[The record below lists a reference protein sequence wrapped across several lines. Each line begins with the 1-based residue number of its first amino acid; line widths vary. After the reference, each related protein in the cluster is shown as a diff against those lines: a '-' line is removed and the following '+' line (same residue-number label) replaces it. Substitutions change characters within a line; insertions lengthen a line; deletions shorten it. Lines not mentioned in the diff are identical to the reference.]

1 MLGSRFLIA
10 QGSSLILF
18 LPKFR
23 LREVAWNQAGVV
35 GGFPITRSRPACT
48 EVSRSNHPIVALTY
62 GKLEDIRSF
71 AGLLRYHSLYTP
83 MDFGFEMI
91 FFALLALVLFGPRKL
106 PQIAREVGRF
116 MAEFKRAGNQFQN
129 QIQEEIRNMELE
141 ESINSAKNISAQA
154 GEIIST
160 VKDPNPVAS
169 ALGRL
174 TDRIKSIPQDHDAQS

>member
-1 MLGSRFLIA
+1 
-10 QGSSLILF
+10 
-18 LPKFR
+18 
-23 LREVAWNQAGVV
+23 
-35 GGFPITRSRPACT
+35 
-48 EVSRSNHPIVALTY
+48 
-62 GKLEDIRSF
+62 
-71 AGLLRYHSLYTP
+71 
-83 MDFGFEMI
+83 
-91 FFALLALVLFGPRKL
+91 LALVLFGPRKL
-106 PQIAREVGRF
+106 PQIAREMGRF
-116 MAEFKRAGNQFQN
+116 VAEFKRAGNQFQN

>member
-1 MLGSRFLIA
+1 
-10 QGSSLILF
+10 
-18 LPKFR
+18 
-23 LREVAWNQAGVV
+23 
-35 GGFPITRSRPACT
+35 
-48 EVSRSNHPIVALTY
+48 
-62 GKLEDIRSF
+62 
-71 AGLLRYHSLYTP
+71 
-83 MDFGFEMI
+83 MI

-106 PQIAREVGRF
+106 PQIAREMGRF

-141 ESINSAKNISAQA
+141 ESINSVKNIKTQA

-174 TDRIKSIPQDHDAQS
+174 TDRIKSIPQDHDAQP

>member
-1 MLGSRFLIA
+1 
-10 QGSSLILF
+10 
-18 LPKFR
+18 
-23 LREVAWNQAGVV
+23 
-35 GGFPITRSRPACT
+35 
-48 EVSRSNHPIVALTY
+48 
-62 GKLEDIRSF
+62 
-71 AGLLRYHSLYTP
+71 

-106 PQIAREVGRF
+106 PQIAREMGRF
-116 MAEFKRAGNQFQN
+116 VAEFKRAGNQFQN

>member
-1 MLGSRFLIA
+1 M
-10 QGSSLILF
+10 
-18 LPKFR
+18 
-23 LREVAWNQAGVV
+23 
-35 GGFPITRSRPACT
+35 
-48 EVSRSNHPIVALTY
+48 
-62 GKLEDIRSF
+62 D
-71 AGLLRYHSLYTP
+71 LYTP

-106 PQIAREVGRF
+106 PQIAREMGRF

-141 ESINSAKNISAQA
+141 ESINSVKNISTQA

-174 TDRIKSIPQDHDAQS
+174 TDRIKSIPQDHDAQP

>member
-1 MLGSRFLIA
+1 
-10 QGSSLILF
+10 
-18 LPKFR
+18 
-23 LREVAWNQAGVV
+23 
-35 GGFPITRSRPACT
+35 
-48 EVSRSNHPIVALTY
+48 
-62 GKLEDIRSF
+62 
-71 AGLLRYHSLYTP
+71 
-83 MDFGFEMI
+83 MDFGFEMV

-141 ESINSAKNISAQA
+141 ESINSVKNISAEA
-154 GEIIST
+154 GEIVST

-174 TDRIKSIPQDHDAQS
+174 TDRIKNVPQDHDA

>member
-1 MLGSRFLIA
+1 
-10 QGSSLILF
+10 
-18 LPKFR
+18 
-23 LREVAWNQAGVV
+23 
-35 GGFPITRSRPACT
+35 
-48 EVSRSNHPIVALTY
+48 
-62 GKLEDIRSF
+62 
-71 AGLLRYHSLYTP
+71 

-106 PQIAREVGRF
+106 PQIAREMGRF

-141 ESINSAKNISAQA
+141 ESINSVKNISSQA

-174 TDRIKSIPQDHDAQS
+174 TDRIKSIPQDHDAQP

>member
-1 MLGSRFLIA
+1 
-10 QGSSLILF
+10 
-18 LPKFR
+18 
-23 LREVAWNQAGVV
+23 
-35 GGFPITRSRPACT
+35 
-48 EVSRSNHPIVALTY
+48 
-62 GKLEDIRSF
+62 
-71 AGLLRYHSLYTP
+71 

-106 PQIAREVGRF
+106 PQIAREMGRF

-141 ESINSAKNISAQA
+141 ESINSVKNIKTQA

-174 TDRIKSIPQDHDAQS
+174 TDRIKSIPQDHDAQP